1 MKHSREWK
9 QGDTAQ
15 QAWAE
20 ELRKRGKCALPTYA
34 FEDVAPET
42 KAPVML
48 VPAGVLVTP
57 DVLCMS
63 ATSGTSWHEV
73 KSKTVPTWRRLPPGP
88 RWEHGFDYSLLR
100 EYQRV
105 QELSG
110 APVYI
115 VIQETR
121 TPVDPRNE
129 SRLVASGIWL
139 YATLD
144 CVLEHGSRRPDWP
157 KRKGN
162 TEDRGRNGEGGWLW
176 PRSLMSRLAV
186 PGPSS
191 VASTTTDALVYDDEP
206 PADVQLPVWK

>member
-1 MKHSREWK
+1 MKHSREWR

-63 ATSGTSWHEV
+63 AKSGTSWHEV

-88 RWEHGFDYSLLR
+88 RWEHGFDYSLVR
-100 EYQRV
+100 EYQEV
-105 QELSG
+105 QDLSG
-110 APVYI
+110 APVY
-115 VIQETR
+115 VVVQETK
-121 TPVDPRNE
+121 TPADLSRESVLVD
-129 SRLVASGIWL
+129 SGIWL
-139 YATLD
+139 FATLD
-144 CVLEHGSRRPDWP
+144 TILKHGSRRPDWP
-157 KRKGN
+157 KRNGN
-162 TEDRGRNGEGGWLW
+162 PNDRGRRGEGGWLW
-176 PRSLMSRLAV
+176 ARSIMTALPM
-186 PGPSS
+186 PGAQIA
-191 VASTTTDALVYDDEP
+191 ASTGEVAVYDDEP
-206 PADVQLPVWK
+206 PPDVELPVWK